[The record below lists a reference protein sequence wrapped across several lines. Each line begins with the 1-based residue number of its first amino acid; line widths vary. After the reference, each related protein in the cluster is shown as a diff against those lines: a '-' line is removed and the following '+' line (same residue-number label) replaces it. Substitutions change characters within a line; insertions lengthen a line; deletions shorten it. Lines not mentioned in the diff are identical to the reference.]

1 MGAPMVRR
9 LAVAGY
15 RLRVWNRS
23 SAKADACRGP
33 AIDVCRSPAEAL
45 QGVETV
51 FLCLTDAKAVSD
63 VLFTDPETLLRL
75 GEVATVVD
83 FSTIGMDATL
93 QFAGRLANA
102 SGGSWIDAPVSG
114 GVAGA
119 TSGTLAM
126 FVGGNGPSI
135 ERVFPALRHLARCI
149 THMGGVGTGQ
159 ATKLCNQLIVAGA
172 FVAIAEAVS
181 LAQYWNIAAEKLPD
195 ALAGGW
201 ADSGALQ
208 IFGARMAAVTDPG
221 PTVSRL
227 TTMYKDL
234 VAIRTEAGAQALPVL
249 AQIMELFADQI
260 DAGYGEQDFPA
271 LMNTYRMAAMGGR
284 T

>member
-33 AIDVCRSPAEAL
+33 PIDVCRSPAEAL
-45 QGVETV
+45 QGVETA

-93 QFAGRLANA
+93 QFAARLANA

-114 GVAGA
+114 GVVGA

-126 FVGGNGPSI
+126 FVGGNRPSI
-135 ERVFPALRHLARCI
+135 ERVIPALRHLARCI

-208 IFGARMAAVTDPG
+208 IFGARMAVVTDPG

-284 T
+284 A